1 MRISNVIW
9 LEQFVEKIERK
20 HNVSRDEVESLF
32 AAQPQ
37 VRLVARGD
45 VKGED
50 LYRAVGQ
57 TEDGRYLAVFFVYKK
72 QGRALIISA
81 RDAAPRELR
90 AYAKRK
96 K

>member
-1 MRISNVIW
+1 MRITNVIW

-32 AAQPQ
+32 GSQPQ

-45 VKGED
+45 VKGEE

-57 TEDGRYLAVFFVYKK
+57 QKGTLFGCLFRV
-72 QGRALIISA
+72 
-81 RDAAPRELR
+81 
-90 AYAKRK
+90 
-96 K
+96 